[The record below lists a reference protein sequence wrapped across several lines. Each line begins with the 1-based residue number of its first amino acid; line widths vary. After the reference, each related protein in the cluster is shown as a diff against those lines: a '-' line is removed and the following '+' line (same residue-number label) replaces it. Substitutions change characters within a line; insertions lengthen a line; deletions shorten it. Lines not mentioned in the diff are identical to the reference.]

1 MRTSGS
7 LSVPTQAIARVG
19 QLLDLF
25 SPTRV
30 ELGLSELARG
40 LDVNK
45 ATAHRLAQSLLIV
58 GLLDQDPETRAY
70 RLGTRFLEL
79 GTLVAGSLD
88 IRKRALPVLR
98 DLCDRL
104 GETTYLMVLR
114 GHAAICI
121 ERIEGTHPLRD
132 AVTQIGSVL
141 PLHVGGAGIALLAHL
156 PKETVNEVLA
166 EPLEQRTPFTVVEPN
181 AIKRRLHEVRK
192 SGYAV
197 SLNDLVVGTGAVAAP
212 IFTSSGDTVAALSV
226 GSVAPTV
233 EQRQH
238 ELADAVVE
246 ASERISSQL
255 GFTRPAGG
263 TRGRFDGPA
272 SVDQVPAIANPYQEG
287 QVQHGEPYSP

>member
-7 LSVPTQAIARVG
+7 LSAPTQAITRLG

-25 SPTRV
+25 SPTSV

-45 ATAHRLAQSLLIV
+45 ATANRLAQSLLSI

-114 GHAAICI
+114 GHSAICI

-141 PLHVGGAGIALLAHL
+141 PLHIGGAGIALLAHM
-156 PKETVNEVLA
+156 PEETVDEVLA
-166 EPLEQRTPFTVVEPN
+166 EPLEKRTPLTVVKPS
-181 AIKRRLHEVRK
+181 AIKRRLLEVRRY
-192 SGYAV
+192 GYAI

-212 IFTSSGDTVAALSV
+212 IFASSGDVVAALSV

-233 EQRQH
+233 EQRRR

-246 ASERISSQL
+246 ASQRISAQL
-255 GFTRPAGG
+255 GFTRQSNGG
-263 TRGRFDGPA
+263 VPGRAHAAARAIRVPA
-272 SVDQVPAIANPYQEG
+272 SANNP
-287 QVQHGEPYSP
+287 